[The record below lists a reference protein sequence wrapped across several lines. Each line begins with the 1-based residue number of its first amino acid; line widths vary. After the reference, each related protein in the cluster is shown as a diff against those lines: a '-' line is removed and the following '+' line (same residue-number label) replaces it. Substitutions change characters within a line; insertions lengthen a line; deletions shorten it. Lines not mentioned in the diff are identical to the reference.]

1 MAHNVLIDAQMEESG
16 IAQYQP
22 VYVQLVDH
30 GMDLSVLYV
39 QMEELGIWIL
49 EVVNV
54 QFHQLGM
61 E

>member
-22 VYVQLVDH
+22 VYAQLVDH

-39 QMEELGIWIL
+39 QMEELGI
-49 EVVNV
+49 
-54 QFHQLGM
+54 
-61 E
+61 